1 MVKYLHP
8 EHAALSLL
16 EGLKSKWVCAPL
28 KILFNLSVQVLL
40 PINIIFL
47 TIFNRFE
54 VFNHKLF

>member
-40 PINIIFL
+40 PINIIF
-47 TIFNRFE
+47 
-54 VFNHKLF
+54 